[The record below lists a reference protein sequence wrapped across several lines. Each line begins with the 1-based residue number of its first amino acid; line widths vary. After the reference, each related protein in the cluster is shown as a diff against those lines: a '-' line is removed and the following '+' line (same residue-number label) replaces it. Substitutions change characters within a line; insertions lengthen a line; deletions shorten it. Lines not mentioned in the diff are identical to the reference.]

1 MFVQWSDEYQ
11 VLTDEMGLPISL
23 TAAKEI
29 IVLAKAH
36 LKKSPVQI
44 AISYEA
50 SMRKLYPGMAKQMDV
65 TAHKF
70 L

>member
-1 MFVQWSDEYQ
+1 MFVQWSDEHQ

-29 IVLAKAH
+29 IMLAKAH
-36 LKKSPVQI
+36 LKKSPLQL

-50 SMRKLYPGMAKQMDV
+50 TLKKLYPGMAKQIDV